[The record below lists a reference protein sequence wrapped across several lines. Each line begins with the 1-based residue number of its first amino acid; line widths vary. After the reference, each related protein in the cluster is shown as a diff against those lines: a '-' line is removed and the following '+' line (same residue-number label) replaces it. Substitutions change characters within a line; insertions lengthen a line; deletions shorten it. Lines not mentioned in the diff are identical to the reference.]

1 MSVRS
6 KLKFRRPRSIVEHV
20 GVHSMFK
27 EWCWFA
33 IKWCKSHHYNFSG
46 SGMGKQIYYY
56 FLEYLVRMF
65 TNPCYVLAFETL
77 TFNLS
82 SDCTKVRT
90 TWKTHLFSS
99 KIQEFFSPTH
109 KIDYFH
115 SINLGIKTQ
124 TVPFKNVW
132 KNSGTYPKVQLSK
145 RDWTITLDY
154 NI

>member
-1 MSVRS
+1 MLESVRWIIYLNLVNAFYFQYLMSVRS
-6 KLKFRRPRSIVEHV
+6 KLKFRCPRSIVEHV

-99 KIQEFFSPTH
+99 RFKNSSPTH
-109 KIDYFH
+109 TKLIIF
-115 SINLGIKTQ
+115 IQ
-124 TVPFKNVW
+124 
-132 KNSGTYPKVQLSK
+132 
-145 RDWTITLDY
+145 
-154 NI
+154 